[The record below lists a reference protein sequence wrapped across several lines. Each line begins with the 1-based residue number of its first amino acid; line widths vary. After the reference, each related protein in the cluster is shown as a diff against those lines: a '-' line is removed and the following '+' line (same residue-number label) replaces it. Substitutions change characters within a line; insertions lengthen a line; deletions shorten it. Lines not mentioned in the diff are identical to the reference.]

1 MAGMNFDMNTIWS
14 RAIELVRENLSL
26 LAIVAAVFLLLPSV
40 AVYLF
45 MPQMTALTDP
55 AADPEVMAAQFQAN
69 IGPLLMVGGLSTI
82 VQFIGYGAMIAL
94 MGGQRPT
101 VGEALATGFKITP
114 STLAVFVIFMVLYTI
129 SATIIVIPF
138 AIIGSLAGAPGIA
151 GLGVLPILAVVIYLA
166 ARMSMSMPVLVLE
179 DSLNPISAVIRS
191 FKLTKARQW
200 SILIFWL
207 VLFLCYFVMALLLSS
222 AIGVI
227 AAMAGGGT
235 ATALILGITNGLMG
249 MAVGMIICGIAV
261 AMYGQLNGPSDN
273 EITSVFD

>member
-1 MAGMNFDMNTIWS
+1 M
-14 RAIELVRENLSL
+14 
-26 LAIVAAVFLLLPSV
+26 
-40 AVYLF
+40 
-45 MPQMTALTDP
+45 
-55 AADPEVMAAQFQAN
+55 
-69 IGPLLMVGGLSTI
+69 
-82 VQFIGYGAMIAL
+82 
-94 MGGQRPT
+94 
-101 VGEALATGFKITP
+101 GEALAKGFKITP

-129 SATIIVIPF
+129 SATLVVIPF

-151 GLGVLPILAVVIYLA
+151 GLGVVPILAVVIYLA

-179 DSLNPISAVIRS
+179 NSLNPISAVMRS

-249 MAVGMIICGIAV
+249 MAIGMIICGIAV